1 MVEAVSSL
9 KMQITEDMK
18 SSMRAGDNAKRD
30 ALRLILAAIKQQ
42 EVDTRKPLEDAQVL
56 GLLDKMLKQR
66 RESIS
71 QFRSAGRNDLIAQE
85 QFEMDVI
92 EAYMPTRL
100 SDSEINSLIEDVIAS
115 TGASSLKDMGK
126 VMGKLK
132 SQLVGRA
139 DMAEVSGKVKTLLTS
154 T

>member
-1 MVEAVSSL
+1 MVEAVNSL
-9 KMQITEDMK
+9 KKQITEDIK
-18 SSMRAGDNAKRD
+18 SSMRAGDNTRRD

-42 EVDTRKPLEDAQVL
+42 EVDTRRSLEDAQVL
-56 GLLDKMLKQR
+56 GLFDKMLKQR

-71 QFRSAGRNDLIAQE
+71 QFKGAGRNDLVARE

-100 SDSEINSLIEDVIAS
+100 SDCEINSLIEDAIAV
-115 TGASSLKDMGK
+115 THASCMKDMGK
-126 VMGKLK
+126 VMVRLK

-139 DMAEVSGKVKTLLTS
+139 DMAEVSGKVKTLLTA

>member
-1 MVEAVSSL
+1 MVEAVNSL

-42 EVDTRKPLEDAQVL
+42 EVDTRKAVDEAQLL

-71 QFRSAGRNDLIAQE
+71 QFRSAGRDDLIAKE
-85 QFEMDVI
+85 QFEMNVI

-100 SDSEINSLIEDVIAS
+100 SDPEIDSLIEDAIVS
-115 TGASSLKDMGK
+115 TGASGMKDMGK
-126 VMGKLK
+126 VMKWLK

-139 DMAEVSGKVKTLLTS
+139 DMAEVSGKVKTHLTS
-154 T
+154 V